1 MTWFGWTA
9 VALIVLP
16 VAVLAYGLFAIDHRK
31 FTLVRQNLARVG
43 PADVQQRSGDR
54 DFAALARRL
63 TPGSYEGRIDRLLA
77 HAGRP
82 ESWPLDRV
90 ITAKPLLAFG
100 GFALGGLIVWGSPA
114 PSTVL
119 AWFLLVAF
127 GYFLPD
133 LLLLNASLKRQ
144 EAIQLELPNVL
155 DQLLISVE
163 AGLGLEQAMSR
174 VAARGRGPMAEEMG
188 RTLQEMQV
196 GRSRRE
202 AYQAMAE
209 RTTVKDLGS
218 FVRAVTQADRYGIG
232 ISRVLATQA
241 AQMRVKRR
249 QRAEEKA
256 MKLPVKILFPL
267 LFFIFPTIFIVVMGP
282 AIINIFESGLFDVQN
297 IGRPGPR

>member
-1 MTWFGWTA
+1 MTITWFGWTA
-9 VALIVLP
+9 IALTVFP
-16 VAVLAYGLFAIDHRK
+16 VAVLAYGLFSVDRRQFA
-31 FTLVRQNLARVG
+31 LVKQNLARAAVDDAG
-43 PADVQQRSGDR
+43 PVHGPRS
-54 DFAALARRL
+54 FAELARRI
-63 TPGSYEGRIDRLLA
+63 TPGTYEARLDRLLA
-77 HAGRP
+77 YAGRP
-82 ESWPLDRV
+82 TSWPLDRL
-90 ITAKPLLAFG
+90 ITAKPLAAFS
-100 GFALGGLIVWGSPA
+100 GFLLGGLVVLVSPG
-114 PSTVL
+114 PSTVA
-119 AWFLLVAF
+119 AWILLTAF

-133 LLLLNASLKRQ
+133 LLVWNASIKRQ
-144 EAIQLELPNVL
+144 EAILMELPNVL
-155 DQLLISVE
+155 DQLLIAVE

-174 VAARGRGPMAEEMG
+174 VAARGSSPMAQEMG

-202 AYQAMAE
+202 AYEAMAE
-209 RTTVKDLGS
+209 RSTVSDLRS

-282 AIINIFESGLFDVQN
+282 AVINILESPLFD
-297 IGRPGPR
+297 R